1 MWEGFNDSG
10 MDGGILVCDFFIFIK
25 FVSDVKSF
33 ILKKIFKF
41 RIELDIFINVF
52 EGFKGF
58 VFKVNNYLRF
68 IYGVLFIGICIF
80 FKYIFFVVEFCNFYD
95 RYFMFIL
102 VEIKYL

>member
-41 RIELDIFINVF
+41 RIELDIFINFF

-80 FKYIFFVVEFCNFYD
+80 FKYNIFCG
-95 RYFMFIL
+95 RIL
-102 VEIKYL
+102 

>member
-41 RIELDIFINVF
+41 RIELDIFTNVF
-52 EGFKGF
+52 KGFKGF
-58 VFKVNNYLRF
+58 VLKVNYYLSF
-68 IYGVLFIGICIF
+68 IYGVLFICIF

>member
-25 FVSDVKSF
+25 FVSDVKSI

-41 RIELDIFINVF
+41 RIELDIFTNVF
-52 EGFKGF
+52 KGFKGF
-58 VFKVNNYLRF
+58 VLKVNYYLSF
-68 IYGVLFIGICIF
+68 IYGVLFICIF